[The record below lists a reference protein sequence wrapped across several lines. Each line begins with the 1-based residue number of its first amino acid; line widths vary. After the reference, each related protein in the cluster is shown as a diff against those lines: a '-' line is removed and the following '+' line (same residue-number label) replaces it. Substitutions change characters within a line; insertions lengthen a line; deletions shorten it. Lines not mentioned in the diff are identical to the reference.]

1 VRRGDDGPAAPAAD
15 SGVGLTARRKRA
27 KGPKPDGQ
35 QTDIPFQEAR
45 APNELRV
52 FPFDSAPAIA

>member
-1 VRRGDDGPAAPAAD
+1 M
-15 SGVGLTARRKRA
+15 ARRKRA